1 MSVEHRSSDARSRP
15 AFKLVASVGAFGTPA
30 FAEVL
35 RRELLALP
43 GGVLP
48 IEGEQGGLIDPASI
62 ALTLLSSQADAERIE
77 VAVGVFFTEIV
88 GGCSCGDEP
97 FNVNTYIELS
107 LRIERTDGAAAIRL
121 RWD

>member
-1 MSVEHRSSDARSRP
+1 MERWSRDARARA
-15 AFKLVASVGAFGTPA
+15 AFMLVESVGAFGTPA

-43 GGVLP
+43 EGVLP
-48 IEGEQGGLIDPASI
+48 IAGEQGGLIDPASLG
-62 ALTLLSSQADAERIE
+62 LTLLWSRADAERIE

-97 FNVNTYIELS
+97 FGVNGYTELS
-107 LRIERTDGAAAIRL
+107 LRIEQVDGATLVLCR
-121 RWD
+121 